1 MALTTH
7 PTPISRQVQ
16 MRILAVAPFLM
27 SAFLIGL
34 APSIAFAQSAASPNQ
49 TATPTSSASLN
60 LDRLFEDPALNGPVP
75 RAAKFSP
82 DAKLVT
88 WLRPNDQDF
97 LRLDLWAAPV
107 EGGKAF
113 QLIDSKALVPDEG
126 ELSDVEK
133 ARRERQRMAGSRG
146 LISYDWDQKG
156 QAILA
161 PLGGDIYYVSLDT
174 PQIPRRLTQTPQ
186 FETDA
191 QISPQGGYVSFI
203 RDASLIVMNLAN
215 GQEKAVSPH
224 GHEAITYGMAEF
236 IAQEEM
242 DRDTGYWWA
251 PNDLKIVFAK
261 VDETKVAIVQRLEI
275 GASSTQIVDQ
285 RYPRAGAANAQ
296 VTLFIYDFKTDQSVP
311 IDLGTDKDIYVAR
324 VDWSK
329 DGGTLY
335 VQRQNRSQT
344 RLDLLMVNPSTGQSK
359 VILTESDPNWISLTH
374 DFTPLMSGDFLWTS
388 ERTGWRHIERRSRD
402 GSRVEVLTAGKWP
415 VNQISGVDEASGR
428 VFFMSNKDDSLE
440 QRLYS
445 APLHKLGKVTEI
457 TSAGGAW
464 SVSMAKNAKAFL
476 GTYSDPA
483 TPPRLGL
490 FDTNGRLIRWIEEN
504 KLSPSHPWWPYL
516 ASRAGMRF
524 GTLIGPSGDPLNW
537 SMHLPAQFDASKKWP
552 VIVYVYGGPGVQ
564 VVQRNW
570 GSNTDQ
576 MQAARGYIVFRI
588 DNRGT
593 PNRGSSFERAISRK
607 LGGPEIEDQLAGLAF
622 LKTQPFI
629 DQDRIGVWGWS
640 YGGYMTLRLATEAP
654 DAYNAYASG
663 APVTDWALYDT
674 HYTERYMGTPQG
686 DAEAYARSSVLP
698 NLKNVKRPLLIL
710 HGMADDNV
718 TFDHST
724 AAFDR
729 LQAAAIPFEAM
740 VYPGQKHGIREKARA
755 KHVQLTIMN
764 FFDRTLGP
772 GPR

>member
-1 MALTTH
+1 MPITSH

-16 MRILAVAPFLM
+16 NRILAVTTLLM

-34 APSIAFAQSAASPNQ
+34 APSIAFAQSVASPNQ
-49 TATPTSSASLN
+49 TATPTSSASLT
-60 LDRLFEDPALNGPVP
+60 LERLFEDPALNGPVP

-82 DAKLVT
+82 DGKLVT

-107 EGGKAF
+107 GGGDAY
-113 QLIDSKALVPDEG
+113 QLVDSKALVPDEG

-133 ARRERQRMAGSRG
+133 ARRERQRLAGSRG
-146 LISYDWDQKG
+146 LIAYDWDKKG
-156 QAILA
+156 EAILA
-161 PLGGDIYYVSLDT
+161 PLGGDIYYVSLAA
-174 PQIPRRLTQTPQ
+174 PKSPRRLTETPQ

-191 QISPQGGYVSFI
+191 QISPQGAYVSFI
-203 RDASLIVMNLAN
+203 RDASLIALNLAN
-215 GQEKAVSPH
+215 GQEKTVSPQ
-224 GHEAITYGMAEF
+224 GSETITYGMAEF

-251 PNDLKIVFAK
+251 PNDQKIVFAK
-261 VDETKVAIVQRLEI
+261 VDETKVAIVPRLEI
-275 GASSTQIVDQ
+275 GASSAQIVDQ
-285 RYPRAGAANAQ
+285 RYPRAGAANAR
-296 VTLFIYDFKTDQSVP
+296 VALFVYDFKTDRSVP
-311 IDLGTDKDIYVAR
+311 IDLGTNEDIYVAR

-329 DGGTLY
+329 DSQTLY
-335 VQRQNRSQT
+335 VQRQNRTQT
-344 RLDLLMVNPSTGQSK
+344 RLDLLMIDPSTGQSK
-359 VILTESDPNWISLTH
+359 VILTETDPIWINLTH
-374 DFTPLMSGDFLWTS
+374 DFTPLASGDFLWTS

-402 GSRVEVLTAGKWP
+402 GSRVDVLTAGEWP
-415 VNQISGVDEASGR
+415 VNEISGVDEANGR

-445 APLHKLGKVTEI
+445 APLRKIGKVTDI
-457 TSAGGAW
+457 TPSGGAW
-464 SVSMAKNAKAFL
+464 SVSMANNAKAFL

-490 FDTNGRLIRWIEEN
+490 YDTNGRLIRWIEEN
-504 KLSPSHPWWPYL
+504 KLTPSHPWGPYL
-516 ASRAGMRF
+516 ASRAAVRF
-524 GTLIGPSGDPLNW
+524 GTLKGPSGNQLNW
-537 SMHLPAQFDASKKWP
+537 SMHLPANFDPSKKWP
-552 VIVYVYGGPGVQ
+552 VIVFVYGGPGVQ

-576 MQAARGYIVFRI
+576 MHAARGYIVFRI

-593 PNRGSSFERAISRK
+593 PNRGRSFERAISRK
-607 LGGPEIEDQLAGLAF
+607 LGVPEVEDQLAGLAY
-622 LKTQPFI
+622 LKAQSFVDPS
-629 DQDRIGVWGWS
+629 RIGVWGWS
-640 YGGYMTLRLATEAP
+640 YGGYMALRLATEAP
-654 DAYNAYASG
+654 TAYSAYASG

-718 TFDHST
+718 TFDNST

-729 LQAAAIPFEAM
+729 LQAAAIPFESM